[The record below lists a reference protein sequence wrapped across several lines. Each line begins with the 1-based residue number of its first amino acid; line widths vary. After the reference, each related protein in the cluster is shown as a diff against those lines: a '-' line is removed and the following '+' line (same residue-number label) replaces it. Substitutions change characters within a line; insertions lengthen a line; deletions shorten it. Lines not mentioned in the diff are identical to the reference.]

1 MARRALHIEV
11 TKKDRRELKKL
22 LSGGIRQV
30 RVVLRAMALLQ
41 MAKGVSAPRI
51 AGVVPMTPQ
60 AIRKVA
66 HRYEQG
72 GLERARYEKGRT
84 DSRFKYT
91 PTHGS

>member
-72 GLERARYEKGRT
+72 GLERARYE
-84 DSRFKYT
+84 
-91 PTHGS
+91 